1 MLEKLQGIIRQ
12 FTDDSEIVI
21 TGETVLLADLGLNS
35 FELVEMVCAVEEQ
48 FDIEIPER
56 AISGFKKVQDVMD
69 YIAAHG

>member
-48 FDIEIPER
+48 FGIEIPER